1 MKLSGGR
8 VSELEAVRAE
18 LSVLRGLVEQLL
30 AKTGAERQRLFEFKD
45 AARLLGVHPMTI
57 SKMVRLGEVL
67 PVSVRGKR
75 MIPIS
80 EIDRLSAP
88 PQMKSSG
95 ATPERVR
102 YDAAE
107 ASRRLAELR
116 KRR

>member
-1 MKLSGGR
+1 MKLSGGY
-8 VSELEAVRAE
+8 VSELEAVRLE
-18 LSVLRGLVEQLL
+18 LGALRLLVEQLL
-30 AKTGAERQRLFEFKD
+30 ERTGVERQRLYEFKD

-75 MIPIS
+75 MIPLS

-95 ATPERVR
+95 ATPERVK

>member
-1 MKLSGGR
+1 
-8 VSELEAVRAE
+8 
-18 LSVLRGLVEQLL
+18 
-30 AKTGAERQRLFEFKD
+30 
-45 AARLLGVHPMTI
+45 MTV
-57 SKMVRLGEVL
+57 SKMVKLGEL
-67 PVSVRGKR
+67 FPVSVRGKR

>member
-1 MKLSGGR
+1 MKLSGGY
-8 VSELEAVRAE
+8 VSELKAVRVE
-18 LSVLRGLVEQLL
+18 LEALRSMVAQLL
-30 AKTGAERQRLFEFKD
+30 EQTGAERQRLFEFKD

-67 PVSVRGKR
+67 PVAVRGKR

-80 EIDRLSAP
+80 EIDRLSSP
-88 PQMKSSG
+88 PQAKSSG